1 MDHATAARSMKWAG
15 ASGVHSYQDDIM
27 EGIDQ
32 AQLKK
37 FLDSN
42 V

>member
-1 MDHATAARSMKWAG
+1 MDHATAACSMQWAG
-15 ASGVHSYQDDIM
+15 ASSVHSYQDDIM
-27 EGIDQ
+27 EGIYQ